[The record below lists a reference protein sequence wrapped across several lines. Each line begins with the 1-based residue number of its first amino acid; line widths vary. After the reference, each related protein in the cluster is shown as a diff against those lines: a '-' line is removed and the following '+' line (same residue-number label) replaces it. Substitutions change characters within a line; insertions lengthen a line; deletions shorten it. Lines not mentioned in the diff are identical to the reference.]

1 MAENDKIINPSENHV
16 FWYKSDREV
25 YDVEGIHIQ
34 FVIEHSDIFNISQEK
49 IESVYQA
56 FDEPF
61 GTEGKARIKILAH
74 LFGEGWVRVR
84 FNGSLRKW
92 FLEVDNKSKREEL
105 IRRCINYFTNIQ
117 GSLKPGDEIVLL
129 EEDNE

>member
-1 MAENDKIINPSENHV
+1 MQKPYEHYIFWFKSET
-16 FWYKSDREV
+16 EV
-25 YDVEGIHIQ
+25 YEINSVHIQ
-34 FVIEHSDIFNISQEK
+34 FVLQHPEIFNLSEEFINN
-49 IESVYQA
+49 VYHA
-56 FDEPF
+56 YDEPL
-61 GTEGKARIKILAH
+61 GTEGKARMKILKKI
-74 LFGEGWVRVR
+74 FNEGWVRVR